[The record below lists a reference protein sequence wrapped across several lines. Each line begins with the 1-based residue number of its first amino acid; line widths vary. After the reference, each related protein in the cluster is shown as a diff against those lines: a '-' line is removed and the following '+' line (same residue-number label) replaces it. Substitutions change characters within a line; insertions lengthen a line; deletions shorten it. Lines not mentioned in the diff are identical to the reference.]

1 MRKIRSITA
10 LIMVSGLLVF
20 GCEDYPDGPAVSL
33 IPKADRVGND
43 WKVAEAL
50 DNGANVS
57 ADYTRYE
64 LDLTEGGAPTLTAQY
79 TFLGLE
85 NDFVTDGTWEFVSD
99 EKKISFDF
107 ANDLADGVYEI
118 LKLETNE
125 MWLKE
130 DGGTLELHFIPR

>member
-1 MRKIRSITA
+1 MRRLRSITA
-10 LIMVSGLLVF
+10 LIMVSGMLAF
-20 GCEDYPDGPAVSL
+20 GCEDYPDGPAISL
-33 IPKADRVGND
+33 KPKAERVGNE
-43 WKVAEAL
+43 WKVGQAL
-50 DNGANVS
+50 DNGTNVT

-64 LDLTEGGAPTLTAQY
+64 LDLTSGGAATLTAQY
-79 TFLGLE
+79 SLLGLE
-85 NDFVTDGTWEFVSD
+85 YDFATDGTWEFVSD
-99 EKKISFDF
+99 EQKISFDF